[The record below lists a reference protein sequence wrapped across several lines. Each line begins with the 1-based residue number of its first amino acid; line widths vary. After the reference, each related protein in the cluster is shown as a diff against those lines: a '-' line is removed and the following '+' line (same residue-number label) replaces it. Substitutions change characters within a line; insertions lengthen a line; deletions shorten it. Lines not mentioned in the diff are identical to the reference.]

1 VLLEWGGGGI
11 NLVSAIED
19 KNVSLTCWEFFV
31 AKSVL
36 LFNLLLEYYRRTD
49 RAGLYVVGEAIT
61 VFCQNPLSFSG
72 VFFITCFTFSLR
84 NKYFFKACE
93 IKSLLSVGLNFFIR
107 IFNFKTLKNF
117 INISTYRGSV
127 VLK

>member
-36 LFNLLLEYYRRTD
+36 LFNLLLDY
-49 RAGLYVVGEAIT
+49 
-61 VFCQNPLSFSG
+61 
-72 VFFITCFTFSLR
+72 TFSLR
-84 NKYFFKACE
+84 NKYLFKAHE
-93 IKSLLSVGLNFFIR
+93 IKSLLSVVLNFFI
-107 IFNFKTLKNF
+107 
-117 INISTYRGSV
+117 
-127 VLK
+127 